1 MVDGLLDFFT
11 GSGDYAD
18 PNKIDPRYGVPMSD
32 VRQAAWNSIGNMS
45 ALLLA
50 AGQNMAPQQRAAYLA
65 QLGQAGGSL
74 NTDLYNAAQRRL
86 MTARTQEQQQEI
98 EQNKR
103 ITEEMKDAAGFK
115 TKYGFDPTGL
125 APADVR
131 AAVKQINVNRLSR
144 DPEQVRKM
152 QLENEQLQQQLEADK
167 RAGAYIAQRLGGAP
181 ANPDMQGPPMPAPSV
196 GGAPAAPAGAPM
208 TPAMPGMPRSA
219 ATYQIPNNI
228 IQSLLAA
235 NVKPRE
241 IMKMEAEGALKQD
254 TWIAI
259 PPGDNDLRKGIGLSR
274 TQPAK
279 MKIDAQGNMVDW
291 QIQGEDPGKAPSGFT
306 WDQGQA
312 GGEPRLKPIP
322 GGPQEQIAAEVG
334 ARVGLAKAFKP
345 FSDEIE
351 KGLEAGKF
359 DFSNIRNRAEL
370 VAGTGEMG
378 GYTRRM
384 EIGKEALM
392 RGLTGA
398 GMNMGEASEYASRF
412 SIGAADSPE
421 TIRDKLKILNWSLDN
436 VEAIVTRGRG
446 SVTPIGPG
454 PAPYGSTKTPDTGN
468 AQPKVRRYNP
478 STGRIED

>member
-1 MVDGLLDFFT
+1 MAGLLDFIT
-11 GSGDYAD
+11 GSGDYED

-32 VRQAAWNSIGNMS
+32 VRQAALNSIGNMG
-45 ALLLA
+45 AILMA
-50 AGQNMAPQQRAAYLA
+50 AGQRMEPAQRAAYLA
-65 QLGQAGGSL
+65 QLGQAGAGF
-74 NTDLYNAAQRRL
+74 NTDMYNAAQRRL
-86 MTARTQEQQQEI
+86 MQARTQEQMQEM

-103 ITEEMKDAAGFK
+103 IAEEMKDPAAFK
-115 TKYGFDPTGL
+115 AKYGVDLTGL
-125 APADVR
+125 SASDAR
-131 AAVKQINVNRLSR
+131 AALKQIQVNRLSR
-144 DPEQVRKM
+144 DPEQVREM
-152 QLENEQLQQQLEADK
+152 QLKNIEREQQIEADK
-167 RAGAYIAQRLGGAP
+167 RAGAYIARRLGGAP
-181 ANPDMQGPPMPAPSV
+181 ANPDMQGLPMPASSV
-196 GGAPAAPAGAPM
+196 GGAPAAPSGAPM
-208 TPAMPGMPRSA
+208 APAMPGMPRSA

-351 KGLEAGKF
+351 KGISAGDF
-359 DFSNIRNRAEL
+359 DFKNVTNRAEL
-370 VAGTGEMG
+370 IAGTGKMG

-412 SIGAADSPE
+412 SIGATDSPE